1 MKASDVMLF
10 PFYFDPTFIILIPA
24 ILLALYA
31 QTKVQ
36 TTYARYMRVPARS
49 GITGAE
55 AARELLRQN
64 GLYDVRV
71 EQVRGRLTDHY
82 DPRSKTLRLSP
93 EVYNSSSLAAL
104 GIAAHEAGHALQHAD
119 EYTPLRLRNAIVPI
133 ASIGS
138 QLAFPLLLIGL
149 LLDNLN
155 LITIGV
161 AAFSLAVLFQLIT
174 LPVEYNAS
182 SRAIAALEA
191 GGMIYREEVQPTRN
205 VLSAAA
211 LTYVAATIMAVMQLL
226 RLLLISGLLGGR
238 RRD

>member
-1 MKASDVMLF
+1 M
-10 PFYFDPTFIILIPA
+10 
-24 ILLALYA
+24 
-31 QTKVQ
+31 
-36 TTYARYMRVPARS
+36 
-49 GITGAE
+49 
-55 AARELLRQN
+55 
-64 GLYDVRV
+64 
-71 EQVRGRLTDHY
+71 
-82 DPRSKTLRLSP
+82 
-93 EVYNSSSLAAL
+93 
-104 GIAAHEAGHALQHAD
+104 
-119 EYTPLRLRNAIVPI
+119 
-133 ASIGS
+133 
-138 QLAFPLLLIGL
+138 IGL
-149 LLDNLN
+149 LLDSLN

>member
-1 MKASDVMLF
+1 MFF
-10 PFYFDPTFIILIPA
+10 PYYFDPTFIILIPA

-36 TTYARYMRVPARS
+36 TTYSRYMRIPARS
-49 GITGAE
+49 GITGGD

-64 GLYDVRV
+64 QIYDVKV
-71 EQVRGRLTDHY
+71 EQVRGRLSDHY

-104 GIAAHEAGHALQHAD
+104 GIAAHEAGHAFQHAN
-119 EYTPLRLRNAIVPI
+119 EYTPLKLRNAIVPVVN
-133 ASIGS
+133 IGS
-138 QLAFPLLLIGL
+138 TMAFPLLLLGL
-149 LLDNLN
+149 LLNSLN
-155 LITIGV
+155 LVVVGI

-182 SRAIAALEA
+182 NRAIAALES
-191 GGMIYREEVQPTRN
+191 GGIIHREEVGATRK

-211 LTYVAATIMAVMQLL
+211 LTYVAATIMSVMQLL

-238 RRD
+238 RRR